1 MRSDP
6 CCRDGAARV
15 IVLGGLAFLASIL
28 VVAGCAH
35 GSPRERRELPLTEP
49 PNLLSLM
56 DSAGIPGLALAVL
69 EDGEIAFSEGFGVR
83 SVVEEGRVDRN
94 TVFEA
99 ASLSKPVVAYVA
111 LKMVDAGLLNLDRPL
126 VEYAHI
132 PELPDERSRRI
143 TARMVLSHTSGLQN
157 ERIGDERL
165 ALAFDPGQGF
175 RYSGEGFLLLQRV
188 LESITGESLDALSRR
203 MVLDSLGMTRSG
215 FVWRDDWADNA
226 AVGHGDFGTPRSPS
240 RPSAA
245 RASSSFQTTAHDYA
259 AFVRAVLSREGLRS
273 QTYQQMFSPHVRV
286 TDGIDWGLGWALET
300 SDGARAPWHWGD
312 NSNSG
317 FTSFALLDPDRR
329 RAVVYFANSST
340 GLGIVR
346 EVLAIVGGT
355 HAAPEF
361 MGYEAY
367 DSPTRLVRHRI
378 EETIRVNGVTAGLEL
393 YDRLRGT
400 FDASAFPES
409 LLNTLGYRFLTLN
422 RPADAVA
429 LFERNTREFP
439 ASSNAY
445 DSLGDGLV
453 ALGNREAAITSYR
466 RSHELD
472 PGNQH
477 ARREAERL
485 AAEP

>member
-1 MRSDP
+1 MRFARS
-6 CCRDGAARV
+6 CRDGAARAMV
-15 IVLGGLAFLASIL
+15 RGALAFLPSIL
-28 VVAGCAH
+28 VVAGCVH
-35 GSPRERRELPLTEP
+35 GSIRERRELPVTEP
-49 PNLLSLM
+49 TNLPSLM

-69 EDGEIAFSEGFGVR
+69 EDGEIALSKGFGVR
-83 SVVEEGRVDRN
+83 SVGEAGQVDQN

-99 ASLSKPVVAYVA
+99 ASLSKPVVAYIA

-126 VEYAHI
+126 VEYADI
-132 PELPDERSRRI
+132 PELPDERSKRI
-143 TARMVLSHTSGLQN
+143 TARMVLSHSTGLQN

-165 ALAFDPGQGF
+165 ALAFEPGQGF

-203 MVLDSLGMTRSG
+203 TVLDSLGMTRSG
-215 FVWRDDWADNA
+215 FVWREDWTDNA
-226 AVGHGDFGTPRSPS
+226 AVGHGDFGSPRSPS
-240 RPSAA
+240 RPGAA

-259 AFVRAVLSREGLRS
+259 AFLRAILRREGLRS
-273 QTYQQMFSPHVRV
+273 QTYEQMFSPHVRV
-286 TDGIDWGLGWALET
+286 ADGIDWGLGWALAT

-317 FTSFALLDPDRR
+317 FTAFAFLDPDQLD
-329 RAVVYFANSST
+329 AVVYFANSST

-346 EVLAIVGGT
+346 EMLAIVGGT

-367 DSPTRLVRHRI
+367 DSPTRLVRHRL
-378 EETIRVNGVTAGLEL
+378 EESIRVNGVTAGLEL
-393 YDRLRGT
+393 YDRLKAV

-409 LLNTLGYRFLTLN
+409 LLNTLGYRFLALN

-439 ASSNAY
+439 ESSNAY

-453 ALGNREAAITSYR
+453 ALGNKEAAITSYT
-466 RSHELD
+466 RSYELD
-472 PGNQH
+472 PSNEH